1 MREKLF
7 SILLSAGMAAAFSPA
22 LAGEPITLREM
33 GSFHVG
39 GRVVEISG
47 KL

>member
-7 SILLSAGMAAAFSPA
+7 SILLCAATVAATSPA
-22 LAGEPITLREM
+22 LAGEPIALR

-39 GRVVEISG
+39 GRVVEISENR
-47 KL
+47 